1 MCVAVA
7 VASGGALAQAFP
19 AKPIEFVLPG
29 SPGAGS
35 DVFARLIADL
45 IRKEKLVAQPIVITM
60 ARNLMEP
67 VYMKGAEY
75 GRYLAA
81 RSRSSPG
88 SSPTWG
94 SPARSSRP
102 VRPTAA
108 RC

>member
-1 MCVAVA
+1 M
-7 VASGGALAQAFP
+7 LTRFDY
-19 AKPIEFVLPG
+19 G

-81 RSRSSPG
+81 RQPEF
-88 SSPTWG
+88 
-94 SPARSSRP
+94 ARFIADVGLAS
-102 VRPTAA
+102 TK
-108 RC
+108 